1 MISIFTLQKW
11 LKGLDKWLLFF
22 VFALCAIGIAMV
34 YSTTKSFDGG
44 MKYILI
50 QSAAF
55 LLGLIGMGII
65 MAIDYETF
73 GNNTKMIYAINI
85 FLLVFVLLTGT
96 GKEEVGGQSW
106 LRFGALGLQP
116 SELVKI
122 GFALTLAKHLERVK
136 DDINRFLPLLGVLLH
151 AGILIGLVLLQPDYG
166 TAMVYIF
173 MLICMLYAAGLSYKY
188 FIAGIGA
195 FAVLAPVMWFF
206 VLQPYQKERFLIF
219 SIRNMIPAGRGI
231 K

>member
-11 LKGLDKWLLFF
+11 LKSLDKWLLFF

-55 LLGLIGMGII
+55 LLGLAGMGIV

-73 GNNTKMIYAINI
+73 GNNTKIIYAINI

-96 GKEEVGGQSW
+96 GKEEVGGKAGCDLECWASS
-106 LRFGALGLQP
+106 LRSL
-116 SELVKI
+116 
-122 GFALTLAKHLERVK
+122 
-136 DDINRFLPLLGVLLH
+136 
-151 AGILIGLVLLQPDYG
+151 
-166 TAMVYIF
+166 
-173 MLICMLYAAGLSYKY
+173 
-188 FIAGIGA
+188 
-195 FAVLAPVMWFF
+195 
-206 VLQPYQKERFLIF
+206 
-219 SIRNMIPAGRGI
+219 
-231 K
+231 